1 MIASSEA
8 SGDKVPPRRLAVLV
22 PLAVFAAVGV
32 VLAVGLT
39 LNPREV
45 HSALIAKLRR

>member
-1 MIASSEA
+1 MTASNEPG
-8 SGDKVPPRRLAVLV
+8 GDKLPPRRLAVLA